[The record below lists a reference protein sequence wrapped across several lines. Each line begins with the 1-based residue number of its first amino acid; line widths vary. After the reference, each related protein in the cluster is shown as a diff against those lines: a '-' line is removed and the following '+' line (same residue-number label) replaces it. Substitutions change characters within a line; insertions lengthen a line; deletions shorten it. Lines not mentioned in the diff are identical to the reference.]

1 MKVVWFQFL
10 YILFISLFQQGG
22 LIDNVYSNQLVI
34 ALEPEAASLYCR
46 TLPAS
51 TFSSNKE
58 STETKATFEPGT
70 KYLVVDAGGK
80 SSSSFYLFR

>member
-1 MKVVWFQFL
+1 M
-10 YILFISLFQQGG
+10 
-22 LIDNVYSNQLVI
+22 

-46 TLPAS
+46 TLPDS

-58 STETKATFEPGT
+58 TSETKPSFEPGT

-80 SSSSFYLFR
+80 AF